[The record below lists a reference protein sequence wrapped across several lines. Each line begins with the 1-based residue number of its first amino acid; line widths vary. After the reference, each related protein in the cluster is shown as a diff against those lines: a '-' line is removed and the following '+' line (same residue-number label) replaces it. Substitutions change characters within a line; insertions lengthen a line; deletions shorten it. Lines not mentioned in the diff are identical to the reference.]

1 MSAPIENTFIR
12 ELEMKNGQILKIHQL
27 EVGDV
32 GCVVWDAA
40 LVLCKY
46 LETADFDGGNS
57 WRGLDVVDVGAG
69 TGVLGVYAA
78 VYGADVTV
86 TDLPEF
92 LPLMNL
98 NINTNKHHITG
109 TAVAQSLQWGEESL
123 ERTVDYVLM
132 ADCIYYEKSLGPLVE
147 TVCSLCSDKT
157 VVLCCYEQRT
167 TGNKPELERK
177 FLELML
183 EAFDVEDIPLERQDS
198 LFRSDDILIKRFQ
211 KKKSHTE
218 T

>member
-1 MSAPIENTFIR
+1 MSAPVDNTFIR
-12 ELEMKNGQILKIHQL
+12 ELELKNEEKLKIHQL

-40 LVLCKY
+40 LVMCKY
-46 LETADFDGGNS
+46 LETADFDGGES
-57 WRGLDVVDVGAG
+57 WRGLDVVELGAG

-78 VYGADVTV
+78 VYGANVTI

-98 NINTNKHHITG
+98 NIDTNQHHITG
-109 TAVAQSLQWGEESL
+109 RAVAQSLQWGEESL
-123 ERTVDYVLM
+123 GRTVEYVLL
-132 ADCIYYEKSLGPLVE
+132 ADCIYYEKSLSPLVE
-147 TVCSLCSDKT
+147 SICSLCSDTT

-183 EAFDVEDIPLERQDS
+183 ETFNVEDIPLERQDS
-198 LFRSDDILIKRFQ
+198 HFRSADILIKRFWR
-211 KKKSHTE
+211 KTCTE
-218 T
+218 VG

>member
-1 MSAPIENTFIR
+1 MSAPIDNTFIR
-12 ELEMKNGQILKIHQL
+12 DLEMKNGEQIKIHQL

-40 LVLCKY
+40 LVMCRY
-46 LETADFDGGNS
+46 IETGDFDGGNS
-57 WRGLDVVDVGAG
+57 WRGLDVVEVGAG

-78 VYGADVTV
+78 AYGANVTV

-98 NINTNKHHITG
+98 NIDTNRHHITG
-109 TAVAQSLQWGEESL
+109 TAVAESLKWGEESL
-123 ERTVDYVLM
+123 GRTVDCVLM
-132 ADCIYYEKSLGPLVE
+132 ADCIYYDKSLGPLVE

-157 VVLCCYEQRT
+157 TVFCCYEQRT

-183 EAFDVEDIPLERQDS
+183 EKFDVEDIPLERQDS
-198 LFRSDDILIKRFQ
+198 LFRSEDILIKRFW
-211 KKKSHTE
+211 KKTFTE
-218 T
+218 VG